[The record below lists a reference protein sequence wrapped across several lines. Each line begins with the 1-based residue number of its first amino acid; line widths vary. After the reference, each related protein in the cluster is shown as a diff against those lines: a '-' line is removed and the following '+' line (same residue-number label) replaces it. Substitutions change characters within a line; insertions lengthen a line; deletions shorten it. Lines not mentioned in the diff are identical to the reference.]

1 MTDGLANV
9 VSVLG
14 SVTTIITDNAIL
26 MTMFCGGL
34 LVTGAYVF
42 KKIKNAVKR

>member
-1 MTDGLANV
+1 MSDGLANAV
-9 VSVLG
+9 TVLS
-14 SVTTIITDNAIL
+14 SVTEIITGNSIL

-42 KKIKNAVKR
+42 KKIKNAVRR